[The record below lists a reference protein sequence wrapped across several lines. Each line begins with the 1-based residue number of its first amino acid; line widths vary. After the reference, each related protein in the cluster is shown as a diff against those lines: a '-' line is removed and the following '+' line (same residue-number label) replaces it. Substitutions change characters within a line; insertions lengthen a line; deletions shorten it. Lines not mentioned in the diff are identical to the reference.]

1 MQITIG
7 NSVIPL
13 SPGTNLPLVLRSPLF
28 LTDDGK
34 IPGSYIFNFPV
45 PAGEAIRQVF
55 AQAHRVQKGSYTTT
69 DLPYVITNGSVRY
82 AGSCIVTQAS
92 NDKYEIAC
100 KVDNGDFA
108 GIIAGKTL
116 KDLDLG
122 GDKTIVDVFSDAFLA
137 SGFMFDR
144 QQQGEWTYPITL
156 IDTISN
162 DFTTSLSS
170 NGNIFTCTGSFS
182 IKLTSFI
189 HITVAEGSQLYGYII
204 MSILKNGTQIIT
216 HNINTVGL
224 DICNN
229 QISVVAGDTIETRF
243 VVHSSILGPASFFVV
258 SSRVLYQTENAF
270 TTLVNAL
277 GDQYDNDFTI
287 FPIHNQEQLAEFPDD
302 AFCLDNVSIKTLYSA
317 YFKVLNY
324 YSGGEFPILMTGSS
338 DGEYFAAANL
348 FTPFVYMRTLLL
360 AIASEAGY
368 TIVNNPFDTDDFKN
382 MVLFNAYAENTY
394 TSRGLSLV
402 YVKRTFNLIDHVP
415 TILQSDFI
423 KAISLLTGYMPM
435 VDNNLQIISFVDL
448 KRIHLVSNTNVP
460 VKFPGILLE
469 TPIITIEPE
478 YKGIK
483 LELTKAGNDQYLDHI
498 KELNEKLIYKGQVD
512 HLSELPASG
521 NLVND
526 MYLVLE
532 SNEYYVYQYNPETYT
547 LTWWFFSKNFP
558 IIYTE
563 GVEPFFELTIDLCPI
578 LTTHFR
584 DETLGCPENRYWI
597 LPKTEQAGILEGFPD
612 SLATECG
619 FQVLYYKGMVHDS
632 LGEDYP
638 LGSSRRA
645 DFSEIETYPDL
656 SARSIFENRY
666 MYFLR
671 WLAYKTKLVTFKA
684 ILSPS
689 QLNSLSFSQLYA
701 ASDTFFLLKEIRI
714 NLELDGFSLAEIDM
728 YVC

>member
-1 MQITIG
+1 MLLKI
-7 NSVIPL
+7 NSIVIPL
-13 SPGTNLPLVLRSPLF
+13 DPGTNLPLVLRSPLF
-28 LTDDGK
+28 LTDQGK
-34 IPGSYIFNFPV
+34 IPGSYIFNFSV

-92 NDKYEIAC
+92 RDTYEIAC
-100 KVDNGDFA
+100 KIDNGDFS
-108 GIIAGKTL
+108 GKL
-116 KDLDLG
+116 YGKMLSDLDFG
-122 GDKTIVDVFSDAFLA
+122 GDIQIADIYSSAQIPTITYEYTYTGYHEFLVNSLFSIICDITGSMSNSGLVFTSPSTITMKQKIYVSAIFFRGSLQLTLTKNSIQYYQETINSLTPHNYIDYTIDLSLTAGDVIELILLVQSE
-137 SGFMFDR
+137 GV
-144 QQQGEWTYPITL
+144 QNEGEDISLTL
-156 IDTISN
+156 ERCSIEYS
-162 DFTTSLSS
+162 TT
-170 NGNIFTCTGSFS
+170 NIFTTN
-182 IKLTSFI
+182 
-189 HITVAEGSQLYGYII
+189 VAL
-204 MSILKNGTQIIT
+204 
-216 HNINTVGL
+216 
-224 DICNN
+224 
-229 QISVVAGDTIETRF
+229 
-243 VVHSSILGPASFFVV
+243 
-258 SSRVLYQTENAF
+258 
-270 TTLVNAL
+270 
-277 GDQYDNDFTI
+277 DQYETDYAV
-287 FPIHNQEQLAEFPDD
+287 FPTLNAEFLSEFPDD
-302 AFCLDNVSIKTLYSA
+302 GFLIDNLSIKTLYTE
-317 YFKVLNY
+317 YFPVLNY
-324 YSGGEFPILMTGSS
+324 WKNGEFPFMLNGITE
-338 DGEYFAAANL
+338 GENMFAANL
-348 FTPFVYMRTLLL
+348 FTPFIYMRTILNK
-360 AIASEAGY
+360 IASESGY
-368 TIVNNPFDTDDFKN
+368 SIVNNPFDTADFQG
-382 MVLFNAYAENTY
+382 MILFNAYAENMY
-394 TSRGLSLV
+394 VGDLASLV
-402 YVKRTFNLIDHVP
+402 PIKPTFNLANHVP
-415 TILQSDFI
+415 ILAQSDFI
-423 KAISLLTGYMPM
+423 KAISLLTGFMPM

-460 VKFPGILLE
+460 VKFPGILLD

-563 GVEPFFELTIDLCPI
+563 GVEPFFELTINLCPI

-671 WLAYKTKLVTFKA
+671 WLAYETKLVTFKA

>member
-28 LTDDGK
+28 LTDQGK

-92 NDKYEIAC
+92 RDTYEIAC
-100 KVDNGDFA
+100 KIDNGDFS
-108 GIIAGKTL
+108 GKL
-116 KDLDLG
+116 YGKMLSDLDFG
-122 GDKTIVDVFSDAFLA
+122 GDIQIADIYSSAQIPTITYEYTYAGYHEFLVNSLFSIICDITGSMSNSGLVFTSPSTITMKQKIYVSAIFFRGSLQLTLTKNSIQYYQETINSLTPHNYIDYTIDLSLTAGDVIELILLVQSE
-137 SGFMFDR
+137 GV
-144 QQQGEWTYPITL
+144 QNEGEDISLTL
-156 IDTISN
+156 ERCSIEYS
-162 DFTTSLSS
+162 TT
-170 NGNIFTCTGSFS
+170 NIFTSN
-182 IKLTSFI
+182 
-189 HITVAEGSQLYGYII
+189 VAL
-204 MSILKNGTQIIT
+204 
-216 HNINTVGL
+216 
-224 DICNN
+224 
-229 QISVVAGDTIETRF
+229 
-243 VVHSSILGPASFFVV
+243 
-258 SSRVLYQTENAF
+258 
-270 TTLVNAL
+270 
-277 GDQYDNDFTI
+277 DQYETDYAV
-287 FPIHNQEQLAEFPDD
+287 FPTLNAEFLSEFPDD
-302 AFCLDNVSIKTLYSA
+302 GFLIDNLSIKTLYTV
-317 YFKVLNY
+317 YFPVLNY
-324 YSGGEFPILMTGSS
+324 FKNGEFPFMLNGTTE
-338 DGEYFAAANL
+338 GENMFAANL
-348 FTPFVYMRTLLL
+348 FTPFIYMRTILNK
-360 AIASEAGY
+360 IASESGY
-368 TIVNNPFDTDDFKN
+368 SIVNNPFDTDYFQG
-382 MVLFNAYAENTY
+382 MVLFNAYAENMY
-394 TSRGLSLV
+394 VGDLASLV
-402 YVKRTFNLIDHVP
+402 PIKPTFNLANHVP
-415 TILQSDFI
+415 ILAQSDFL
-423 KAISLLTGYMPM
+423 KAVSLLTGYMPM
-435 VDNNLQIISFVDL
+435 VDNNLQTLTFVDL

-563 GVEPFFELTIDLCPI
+563 GVEPFFELTINLCPI

-671 WLAYKTKLVTFKA
+671 WLAYETKLVTFKA